1 MLPNT
6 NKYRY
11 LVYSTARGQKFESY
25 STPTTHTYAI
35 TLSSLLIRP
44 DRAPITSWEAIGKP
58 RELRALTARW
68 IWLMVES
75 SLTAARR
82 MSRVSLDTGIY
93 GSINRKDALCILTM
107 LQLCGLFTFRKNTL
121 NNKWMVAAFSFTPG
135 KVNREWHDKQ
145 RRTFPYLASW
155 NGLTG
160 FSSKEE
166 RVNACWVELGF

>member
-1 MLPNT
+1 MLPKN
-6 NKYRY
+6 NKY
-11 LVYSTARGQKFESY
+11 LVYSTACGQKIESY
-25 STPTTHTYAI
+25 STHKNPTTHTYAI

-93 GSINRKDALCILTM
+93 GSINRKDALCMLTM
-107 LQLCGLFTFRKNTL
+107 LQLRGLFTFRKDTL

-135 KVNREWHDKQ
+135 KVNHEWQDK
-145 RRTFPYLASW
+145 
-155 NGLTG
+155 
-160 FSSKEE
+160 
-166 RVNACWVELGF
+166 

>member
-1 MLPNT
+1 MLPKT
-6 NKYRY
+6 NKY
-11 LVYSTARGQKFESY
+11 LVYSTACGQKFESY
-25 STPTTHTYAI
+25 STQKNPTTHTYAI

-93 GSINRKDALCILTM
+93 GSINRKCA
-107 LQLCGLFTFRKNTL
+107 LFTFRKNTL
-121 NNKWMVAAFSFTPG
+121 NNKWMVATFRFTPG
-135 KVNREWHDKQ
+135 KVNHEWHDKQ
-145 RRTFPYLASW
+145 RRTFPYLTSW
-155 NGLTG
+155 NSLTG